1 MPRTCRRG
9 HRTLP
14 LASPPNTAPSHPPTQ
29 LPLRLPRGAAPA
41 RCIRLRRS
49 QSTPPLPSMRSVRP
63 ISSTRSACGARSSRR
78 SARRSLPNKGGRRR
92 VSCRPRCVASCR
104 PVRRSLSFRGT
115 LPCPPPSRALLAPSL
130 PPPGCSQGAL
140 RTSEGVAPGVCAH
153 ERLRQGHRTDGY
165 GSTGDVKCHV
175 RHTHTHTATRTESRT
190 ESRTRD
196 TRAHRWR
203 QAWMLHR
210 CGHTPCAEVHSVLP
224 SRPCARSAGLEKASA
239 GARAGTATGAGA
251 SVRRPPVMRT
261 EHGSR
266 TRYSR

>member
-1 MPRTCRRG
+1 MPPALRRVMPPRTAQLVISG
-9 HRTLP
+9 HP
-14 LASPPNTAPSHPPTQ
+14 AVSTAVAGTPRPFPPPT
-29 LPLRLPRGAAPA
+29 GVF
-41 RCIRLRRS
+41 S
-49 QSTPPLPSMRSVRP
+49 
-63 ISSTRSACGARSSRR
+63 G
-78 SARRSLPNKGGRRR
+78 
-92 VSCRPRCVASCR
+92 CVAD
-104 PVRRSLSFRGT
+104 VRGGCAGRMRTRAIAAGT
-115 LPCPPPSRALLAPSL
+115 PN
-130 PPPGCSQGAL
+130 
-140 RTSEGVAPGVCAH
+140 
-153 ERLRQGHRTDGY
+153 TDGY